1 MAKILK
7 TVLFLLGFG
16 ICFYPLASSVIEQ
29 HFLKN
34 TVTTYEKSL
43 EEHKSWDLEAEEEAV
58 NKYNRILFQS
68 KDEVIENGSIQLLDS
83 KGYENTLNLTGT
95 GIMGSIEIPQIDV
108 NLPIYHGTTDEVLS
122 KGIGHVEGT
131 SFPVGGENTRVVLS
145 GHRGLPNSKL
155 FTRLDELEEG
165 DLFFLKVLGKTL
177 AYQVSEI
184 EVIEPENVEKLAI
197 AEGKDLVTLV
207 TCTPYGLN
215 THRLLVTGERVQYVE
230 KEYQSISKEMMSF
243 RELFFASLPFGF
255 LLWGVRTMLNEK
267 RLKKRRSRRSVC
279 RK

>member
-16 ICFYPLASSVIEQ
+16 ICFYPLASSAVEQ
-29 HFLKN
+29 QFLKN

-43 EEHKSWDLEAEEEAV
+43 EEHNSWDLEAEEEVV

-83 KGYENTLNLTGT
+83 KMYENTLNLTGT

-131 SFPVGGENTRVVLS
+131 SFPVGGENTRAVLS

-165 DLFFLKVLGKTL
+165 DLFFLKVLDKTL

-197 AEGKDLVTLV
+197 VKGKDLVTLV

-230 KEYQSISKEMMSF
+230 KEYQSISKEIMSF
-243 RELFFASLPFGF
+243 RELFFAGLPFGF

-267 RLKKRRSRRSVC
+267 RLEKRRSRRSVC

>member
-16 ICFYPLASSVIEQ
+16 ICFYPLASSAAEQ
-29 HFLKN
+29 KFLKN

-43 EEHKSWDLEAEEEAV
+43 EEHNSWDLEAEEEAV
-58 NKYNRILFQS
+58 NKYNRILFQA
-68 KDEVIENGSIQLLDS
+68 KDGVIENGSIQLLDS
-83 KGYENTLNLTGT
+83 KMYENTLNLTGT

-131 SFPVGGENTRVVLS
+131 SFPVGGENTRAVLS

-165 DLFFLKVLGKTL
+165 DLFFLKVLDKTL

-197 AEGKDLVTLV
+197 VKGKDLVTLV

-230 KEYQSISKEMMSF
+230 KEYQAISKEVMSF
-243 RELFFASLPFGF
+243 RELFFAGLPFGF

-267 RLKKRRSRRSVC
+267 RLEKRRNRRSVC